1 MNYRLGALTYGV
13 QKTGPNPVS
22 NRDVQM
28 TKFRWLAILAALI
41 IAVPS
46 LAPSPADARAGGGS
60 GAGSRGSKSGQAPA
74 PTQTAPTSKPV
85 ERSTTPQ
92 QQSPSANPASAA
104 AGAKPGGFMSRNPFL
119 SGLMGGMLGAGL
131 IGMLMGGGFG
141 AGLGSMAGMLGFL
154 LQLGLI
160 AGIVYFGVRWWKS
173 RNGAPQAAFAGA
185 GAGAGGSGGNP
196 LSPRPAPD
204 SMARTGLM
212 GGMLGGAGAGAA
224 SASSATQPLAIGE
237 ADYNA
242 FEALLVN
249 VQAAYS
255 AGDLAKLRSLVTP
268 EMLGYFTQEL
278 SANASRGVENKI
290 DAVKLEQGDLSEAWS
305 EGAMEY
311 ATVAMRFSMIDVM
324 RNVADGRIVE
334 GNATVRSEATEV
346 WTFTRGRGGNW
357 ILSAIQQT

>member
-1 MNYRLGALTYGV
+1 
-13 QKTGPNPVS
+13 
-22 NRDVQM
+22 M

-46 LAPSPADARAGGGS
+46 LAPSPADARAGGGG

-104 AGAKPGGFMSRNPFL
+104 AAGAKPGGFMSRNPFL

-131 IGMLMGGGFG
+131 IGMMMGGGFG

-185 GAGAGGSGGNP
+185 GAGGAGGNP

-212 GGMLGGAGAGAA
+212 GGMLGGAGAGAGAA
-224 SASSATQPLAIGE
+224 SASAATQQLAIGE

-268 EMLGYFTQEL
+268 EMLGYFTEEL
-278 SANASRGVENKI
+278 AGNASRGVENKI

-311 ATVAMRFSMIDVM
+311 ATVAMRFSMIDVT
-324 RNVADGRIVE
+324 RTVADGRIVE
-334 GNATVRSEATEV
+334 GNAQVRSEATEV
-346 WTFTRGRGGNW
+346 WTFLRSRGGNW

>member
-1 MNYRLGALTYGV
+1 
-13 QKTGPNPVS
+13 
-22 NRDVQM
+22 M

-46 LAPSPADARAGGGS
+46 LAPSPADARAGGGG

-92 QQSPSANPASAA
+92 QQSPSANPAGAAA
-104 AGAKPGGFMSRNPFL
+104 AGAKPGFMQRNPFL
-119 SGLMGGMLGAGL
+119 TGLMGGMLGAGL
-131 IGMLMGGGFG
+131 FGMLMGGGFG

-173 RNGAPQAAFAGA
+173 RNGAPAAAFAGA
-185 GAGAGGSGGNP
+185 GAGAGGAGGNP

-204 SMARTGLM
+204 SMARNGLM

-224 SASSATQPLAIGE
+224 SAASATQQLAIGE

-242 FEALLVN
+242 FESLLTN

-255 AGDLAKLRSLVTP
+255 AGDLGKLRSLVTP
-268 EMLGYFTQEL
+268 EMLGYFTEEL
-278 SANASRGVENKI
+278 AANASRGVENKV

-311 ATVAMRFSMIDVM
+311 ATVAMRFSMIDVT
-324 RNVADGRIVE
+324 RTVADGRIVE
-334 GNATVRSEATEV
+334 GNANVRTEATEV
-346 WTFTRGRGGNW
+346 WTFLRSRGGNW